1 MRAVQLREFGP
12 AENLGYETVP
22 DPEPGP
28 GQVRIAVKAA
38 GVHLIDTVLRAGN
51 YNGGV
56 MKAPRLPTIPGREV
70 AGVVESLG
78 DGVEES
84 WLGVP
89 VVTHLGMAP
98 GGYAELAV
106 RDVAAVHR
114 LGPGVDFG
122 KAVAMI
128 GTGRTA
134 LGVLELA
141 KPTAEDVVL
150 VTGASGGI
158 GTLVVQYLRGLGAT
172 VVGAAGGP
180 DKTQRVRGDGADAAV
195 DYTDPEWTTAVAE
208 ALGGKRITLALL
220 GGRGGGVSR
229 AAFGLVA
236 DGGRVVTYGGGLDE
250 ADRPDAAELTAR
262 GISVDTPL
270 GPFMM
275 NRPGG
280 LRSLEEQ
287 SLALLAEGRLDPA
300 VQAFPLAG
308 AAEAHAALEN
318 HRTIGKV
325 VLLP

>member
-1 MRAVQLREFGP
+1 MKAIRLHEFGP
-12 AENLGYETVP
+12 AENLVLDTVP

-28 GQVRIAVKAA
+28 GQVRIAVRAA
-38 GVHLIDTVLRAGN
+38 GVHLIDTVLRAGA
-51 YNGGV
+51 YDGGV
-56 MKAPRLPTIPGREV
+56 MKPPVLPTIPGREV
-70 AGVVESLG
+70 AGVVASLG
-78 DGVEES
+78 EGVDAS
-84 WLGVP
+84 WLGAA
-89 VVTHLGMAP
+89 VVTHLGQAP

-114 LGPGVDFG
+114 LPREVDFG

-141 KPTAEDVVL
+141 KPAREDVVL

-158 GTLVVQYLRGLGAT
+158 GTLVVQYARGLGAT
-172 VVGAAGGP
+172 VVGAAGGE
-180 DKTQRVRGDGADAAV
+180 DKTARVRDNGADLAV
-195 DYTDPEWTTAVAE
+195 DYTRPDWTTTVTR
-208 ALGGKRITLALL
+208 ALAGRQITLALL
-220 GGRGGGVSR
+220 GGRGGEVAR

-250 ADRPDAAELTAR
+250 ADQPPKAELAAR

-270 GPFMM
+270 GPFLM

-280 LRSLEEQ
+280 IRGLEERSLT
-287 SLALLAEGRLDPA
+287 LLVEGRLDPA
-300 VQAFPLAG
+300 VQSFPLVG
-308 AAEAHAALEN
+308 AAAAHAALEG
-318 HRTIGKV
+318 HRTAGKV